1 VWNEKIQLTGI
12 GFTDHGGNGLIVL
25 TFTTF
30 VILTCIFISQR
41 NIGSYVGDDATLR
54 KRNID
59 SYVDDD
65 AALRNKLIKYLF
77 FSTAA
82 LLL

>member
-25 TFTTF
+25 TFATF
-30 VILTCIFISQR
+30 IILTCIFINQR
-41 NIGSYVGDDATLR
+41 NIGSYVGGDATP
-54 KRNID
+54 
-59 SYVDDD
+59 
-65 AALRNKLIKYLF
+65 RNKLIKYLF